1 MLRPTEQL
9 ISCEV
14 SRPTMP
20 VHCRRPYIVAGTML
34 LIGLFSTSAWSACT
48 RITAQ
53 SQLGAGDGT
62 ASAWSGSL
70 DNNNGSLGLPGVI
83 DLSTAANFQPDGTL
97 LAAATS
103 DFTTF
108 ALNTG
113 YDPER
118 VLFRCAAADVD
129 QLFEMYATNG
139 DNDYGGKNEDG
150 AIAGNVPSG
159 FATYVRNVVIRLTNL
174 STGEYYS
181 RLWKGRRLTGLDTD
195 STGRILV
202 KAKNFSNL
210 YTELFRIDYV
220 RAGTNNA
227 ASYTYAYTQPN
238 AYIAFKGPG
247 ISGPVEG
254 TDSVSNWPGWY
265 STWPASIGLYNY
277 LTFRRT
283 TICAVTNFTPT
294 VILPRISVAELNS
307 GSSSSAE
314 FSVDFQCQTGI
325 TSGVNAGAVA
335 MGFLVPAANAAKAQ
349 ALGLMNGSG
358 GISHLVSD
366 NYGAAGMANGVGIR
380 IYRNNNPMYLL
391 SKNVTQT
398 GNNGGWYGIFQGA
411 QTITGTV
418 SGGNSYT
425 ENFRAELS
433 KISGQTVTAGAVNAH
448 AQVVIRVQ

>member
-1 MLRPTEQL
+1 MLRTTEQL
-9 ISCEV
+9 ISCKL
-14 SRPTMP
+14 SRPTATAG
-20 VHCRRPYIVAGTML
+20 HRRQRIAAGMIL
-34 LIGLFSTSAWSACT
+34 FIGLCSTSAWSTCT
-48 RITAQ
+48 RITIQ
-53 SQLGAGDGT
+53 SQLGVGDGT
-62 ASAWSGSL
+62 ASDWAGSL
-70 DNNNGSLGLPGVI
+70 DYNNGSLGLPGLI

-97 LAAATS
+97 LAAGTS

-113 YDPER
+113 YDPNR

-139 DNDYGGKNEDG
+139 DNDFGGKNEDG

-181 RLWKGRRLTGLDTD
+181 RLWKGRRLTDLDKD
-195 STGRILV
+195 SSGRILV

-210 YTELFRIDYV
+210 YTELFRIDYA
-220 RAGTNNA
+220 RASTNNA
-227 ASYTYAYTQPN
+227 ASYLYAYTQPN

-247 ISGPVEG
+247 ISGPIEG

-265 STWPASIGLYNY
+265 ATWPASIGLYNY
-277 LTFRRT
+277 VTFRRT

-307 GSSSSAE
+307 GSTTSAE
-314 FSVDFQCQTGI
+314 FKVDFQCQTGV
-325 TSGVNAGAVA
+325 TSGVTAGTVA

-366 NYGAAGMANGVGIR
+366 SYGSAGTASGVGIR
-380 IYRNNNPMYLL
+380 IYRNNSPIYLL

-398 GNNGGWYGIFQGA
+398 GNNAGWYGIFQGA
-411 QTITGTV
+411 QEITGTV

-425 ENFRAELS
+425 ENFRAELT
-433 KISGQTVTAGAVNAH
+433 KISGQTVTPGAVNAH

>member
-1 MLRPTEQL
+1 MLKPTGQL
-9 ISCEV
+9 ISCQIP
-14 SRPTMP
+14 RPTMP
-20 VHCRRPYIVAGTML
+20 FHSRRARIVAGMML
-34 LIGLFSTSAWSACT
+34 LIGLCSTSAWSACA
-48 RITAQ
+48 RISAQ
-53 SQLGAGDGT
+53 NQLSPGDGT
-62 ASAWSGSL
+62 AGPWYGSL
-70 DNNNGSLGLPGVI
+70 DNNNGSLGLPGVVE
-83 DLSTAANFQPDGTL
+83 LSTASNFQPDGTL

-103 DFTTF
+103 SFSTF

-118 VLFRCAAADVD
+118 VLFRCAAADAD

-139 DNDYGGKNEDG
+139 DNSYAGMNEDG

-181 RLWKGRRLTGLDTD
+181 RLWKGRRLTNLDTD
-195 STGRILV
+195 SSGRVLV
-202 KAKNFSNL
+202 KAKNFSNI
-210 YTELFRIDYV
+210 YTELFRIDYA
-220 RAGTNNA
+220 RPGTNNA

-247 ISGPVEG
+247 IYGPEEG
-254 TDSVSNWPGWY
+254 TDSALNWPGWY
-265 STWPASIGLYNY
+265 LTWPASIGLYNY
-277 LTFRRT
+277 VTFRRT
-283 TICAVTNFTPT
+283 SICAVTNFTPT
-294 VILPRISVAELNS
+294 VILPRISVAELNN
-307 GSSSSAE
+307 GSASSAE
-314 FSVDFQCQTGI
+314 FSVDFQCQTDI

-349 ALGLMNGSG
+349 TLGLMNGSG
-358 GISHLVSD
+358 GVSHLVSD
-366 NYGAAGMANGVGIR
+366 NYGVAGMASGVGIR
-380 IYRNNNPMYLL
+380 IYRNNSPIYLL

-398 GNNGGWYGIFQGA
+398 GNNGGWYGILQGA
-411 QTITGTV
+411 QNMTGTV

>member
-1 MLRPTEQL
+1 MLRTTEQL
-9 ISCEV
+9 ISCKL
-14 SRPTMP
+14 SRSTATTG
-20 VHCRRPYIVAGTML
+20 HRRQRIVAGMIL
-34 LIGLFSTSAWSACT
+34 FIGLCSTSAWSTCT
-48 RITAQ
+48 RITIQ

-62 ASAWSGSL
+62 ASDWAGSL
-70 DNNNGSLGLPGVI
+70 DYNNGSLGLPGII

-113 YDPER
+113 YDPNR
-118 VLFRCAAADVD
+118 VLFRCDAADVD

-139 DNDYGGKNEDG
+139 DNDYSGKYEDG

-159 FATYVRNVVIRLTNL
+159 FATLVSNVVIRLTNL

-181 RLWKGRRLTGLDTD
+181 RLWKGRRLTGLDKD

-202 KAKNFSNL
+202 KAKNFSNI

-220 RAGTNNA
+220 RPGTYNL
-227 ASYTYAYTQPN
+227 ASYLYAYTQPN

-247 ISGPVEG
+247 ISGPIEG
-254 TDSVSNWPGWY
+254 TDSISNWPGWY
-265 STWPASIGLYNY
+265 AMWPASIGLYNY
-277 LTFRRT
+277 VTFRRT

-307 GSSSSAE
+307 GGTTSAE
-314 FSVDFQCQTGI
+314 FRVDFQCQTGV
-325 TSGVNAGAVA
+325 TSGVTSGTVA

-366 NYGAAGMANGVGIR
+366 SYGSPGTASGVGIR
-380 IYRNNNPMYLL
+380 IYRNNAPIYLL
-391 SKNVTQT
+391 SKNVTLS

-411 QTITGTV
+411 QELTGAV
-418 SGGNSYT
+418 SGGNRYT
-425 ENFRAELS
+425 ESFRAELT

>member
-1 MLRPTEQL
+1 MLRPTKQL
-9 ISCEV
+9 MSCEV
-14 SRPTMP
+14 SRPTTATHYRYP
-20 VHCRRPYIVAGTML
+20 AVVAGMML
-34 LIGLFSTSAWSACT
+34 LVGLSSTSAWSACT
-48 RITAQ
+48 KITLQ

-62 ASAWSGSL
+62 ASAWAGSL
-70 DNNNGSLGLPGVI
+70 DYNNGSLGLPGVI
-83 DLSTAANFQPDGTL
+83 DLSTNANFQPDGTL

-103 DFTTF
+103 NFTTF

-139 DNDYGGKNEDG
+139 DNDFGGKNEDG
-150 AIAGNVPSG
+150 KIAGNVPSG

-181 RLWKGRRLTGLDTD
+181 RLWKGRRLTDLDKD

-210 YTELFRIDYV
+210 YTELFRIDYA
-220 RAGTNNA
+220 RAATNNA
-227 ASYTYAYTQPN
+227 ASYAYAYTQPH

-247 ISGPVEG
+247 INGPVEG
-254 TDSVSNWPGWY
+254 TDSVANWPGWY
-265 STWPASIGLYNY
+265 DTWPASIGLYNY
-277 LTFRRT
+277 VTFRRT

-294 VILPRISVAELNS
+294 VILPRISVAELN
-307 GSSSSAE
+307 GGNTSSAE

-325 TSGVNAGAVA
+325 TSGVTAGTVA

-349 ALGLMNGSG
+349 SLGLMNGSG

-366 NYGAAGMANGVGIR
+366 NYGASGIASGVGIR
-380 IYRNNNPMYLL
+380 IYRNNSPINLL
-391 SKNVTQT
+391 SKNVTLT
-398 GNNGGWYGIFQGA
+398 GNSGGWYGIFQGA
-411 QTITGTV
+411 QEITGAV

-433 KISGQTVTAGAVNAH
+433 KISGQTVTPGAVNAH
-448 AQVVIRVQ
+448 AQVVIRIQ

>member
-1 MLRPTEQL
+1 MLRPTEPL
-9 ISCEV
+9 ISYDV
-14 SRPTMP
+14 SRPSTAA
-20 VHCRRPYIVAGTML
+20 CYRRPYMLAGML
-34 LIGLFSTSAWSACT
+34 LLVGLCSTSAWSACT
-48 RITAQ
+48 KITAQ
-53 SQLGAGDGT
+53 SQLTAGDGT
-62 ASAWSGSL
+62 AGAWAGSL
-70 DNNNGSLGLPGVI
+70 DNNNGSLGLPGIV
-83 DLSTAANFQPDGTL
+83 DLSTNANFQPDGTL

-103 DFTTF
+103 NFTTF

-139 DNDYGGKNEDG
+139 DNDYSGKYEDG

-159 FATYVRNVVIRLTNL
+159 FATLVSNVVIRLTNL

-181 RLWKGRRLTGLDTD
+181 RLWKGRRLTDLDKD

-220 RAGTNNA
+220 RPGTYNL

-247 ISGPVEG
+247 INGPVEG
-254 TDSVSNWPGWY
+254 TDSLSNWPGWY
-265 STWPASIGLYNY
+265 GTWPASIGLYNY
-277 LTFRRT
+277 VTFRRT

-294 VILPRISVAELNS
+294 VVLPRISVAELNT
-307 GSSSSAE
+307 GHTSSAD
-314 FSVDFQCQTGI
+314 FNVDFQCQTGVN
-325 TSGVNAGAVA
+325 SGVTTGTVA
-335 MGFLVPAANAAKAQ
+335 MGFLVPAANVAKAQ

-366 NYGAAGMANGVGIR
+366 NYGAPGMASGVGIR
-380 IYRNNNPMYLL
+380 IYRNNNPIYLL

-411 QTITGTV
+411 QQQTGSVT
-418 SGGNSYT
+418 GGNSYT

>member
-1 MLRPTEQL
+1 
-9 ISCEV
+9 
-14 SRPTMP
+14 MP
-20 VHCRRPYIVAGTML
+20 VNSYRPHIVAGIML
-34 LIGLFSTSAWSACT
+34 LGLFSTSAWSACT

-53 SQLGAGDGT
+53 NQLSAGDGT
-62 ASAWSGSL
+62 AGVWDGSL
-70 DNNNGSLGLPGVI
+70 DYNNGSLGLPGVI

-118 VLFRCAAADVD
+118 VLFRCAAADAD

-139 DNDYGGKNEDG
+139 DNDFGGKNNDG
-150 AIAGNVPSG
+150 AIAGNVPYG

-174 STGEYYS
+174 STGEYYT

-210 YTELFRIDYV
+210 YTELFRIDYA

-227 ASYTYAYTQPN
+227 ASYAYNYTQPN

-247 ISGPVEG
+247 INGPVEG

-265 STWPASIGLYNY
+265 AMWPASIGLYNY
-277 LTFRRT
+277 VTFRRT
-283 TICAVTNFTPT
+283 SICSVTNFTPT
-294 VILPRISVAELNS
+294 VIFPRISVAELNN
-307 GSSSSAE
+307 GYTSSAE
-314 FSVDFQCQTGI
+314 FSVDFQCQLTI
-325 TSGVNAGAVA
+325 ASGVNAGAVA
-335 MGFLVPAANAAKAQ
+335 IGFLVPAGSAAKAQ
-349 ALGLMNGSG
+349 TLGLMNGSG
-358 GISHLVSD
+358 GVSYLVSD
-366 NYGAAGMANGVGIR
+366 NYGAPGMASGVGIR
-380 IYRNNNPMYLL
+380 IYRNNSPIYLL

-411 QTITGTV
+411 QEGTGPV
-418 SGGNSYT
+418 AGGDNFT
-425 ENFRAELS
+425 ESFRAELS

>member
-1 MLRPTEQL
+1 MLRPTAPL
-9 ISCEV
+9 ISYEV
-14 SRPTMP
+14 SRPSTAA
-20 VHCRRPYIVAGTML
+20 CYRRPRLLSGVLL
-34 LIGLFSTSAWSACT
+34 LIGLCSTSAWSACT
-48 RITAQ
+48 KITAQ
-53 SQLGAGDGT
+53 NQLTAGDGT
-62 ASAWSGSL
+62 ASSWAGST
-70 DNNNGSLGLPGVI
+70 DTNNGSLGLPGII
-83 DLSTAANFQPDGTL
+83 DLSTNANFQPDGTL

-103 DFTTF
+103 NFTTF

-139 DNDYGGKNEDG
+139 DNDFAGKNEDG
-150 AIAGNVPSG
+150 LIAGNVPSG

-181 RLWKGRRLTGLDTD
+181 RLWKGRRLTDLDTD

-210 YTELFRIDYV
+210 YTELFRVDYV
-220 RAGTNNA
+220 RTSTNNA

-247 ISGPVEG
+247 ITGPVEG
-254 TDSVSNWPGWY
+254 TDSLTNWPGWY
-265 STWPASIGLYNY
+265 GTWPASIGLFNY
-277 LTFRRT
+277 VTFRRT
-283 TICAVTNFTPT
+283 TICAVTHFTPT
-294 VILPRISVAELNS
+294 VVLPRISVAELNT
-307 GSSSSAE
+307 GHTSAAD
-314 FSVDFQCQTGI
+314 FNVDFQCQTGV
-325 TSGVNAGAVA
+325 TSGVTAGTVA
-335 MGFLVPAANAAKAQ
+335 MGFLVPPANVAKAQ
-349 ALGLMNGSG
+349 TLGLINGSG

-380 IYRNNNPMYLL
+380 IYRNNNPMNLL

-398 GNNGGWYGIFQGA
+398 GNSGGWYGIFQGA
-411 QTITGTV
+411 QQQTGSVT
-418 SGGNSYT
+418 GGNSYT

>member
-9 ISCEV
+9 ISCKT

-20 VHCRRPYIVAGTML
+20 VNSHRPHIVAGIML

-48 RITAQ
+48 KITAQ
-53 SQLGAGDGT
+53 NQLAAGDGT
-62 ASAWSGSL
+62 ASMWDGSL
-70 DNNNGSLGLPGVI
+70 DYNNGSLGLPGVI

-139 DNDYGGKNEDG
+139 DNDFGGKNNDG
-150 AIAGNVPSG
+150 AIAGNVPYG

-174 STGEYYS
+174 STGEYYT

-210 YTELFRIDYV
+210 YTELFRIDYA

-227 ASYTYAYTQPN
+227 ASYAYNYTQPN

-247 ISGPVEG
+247 VSGPVEG

-265 STWPASIGLYNY
+265 GTWPASIGLYNY
-277 LTFRRT
+277 VTFRRT
-283 TICAVTNFTPT
+283 SICSVTNFTPT
-294 VILPRISVAELNS
+294 VIFPRISVAELNN
-307 GSSSSAE
+307 GYTSSAD
-314 FSVDFQCQTGI
+314 FSVDFQCQLTI
-325 TSGVNAGAVA
+325 ASGVKAGAVA
-335 MGFLVPAANAAKAQ
+335 IGFLVPAGSAAKAQ
-349 ALGLMNGSG
+349 TLGLMNGSG
-358 GISHLVSD
+358 GVSHLVSD
-366 NYGAAGMANGVGIR
+366 NYGAPGMASGVGIR
-380 IYRNNNPMYLL
+380 IYRNNSPIYLL

-411 QTITGTV
+411 QEGTGPV
-418 SGGNSYT
+418 AGGDNFT
-425 ENFRAELS
+425 ESFRAELS

>member
-1 MLRPTEQL
+1 MFRQKAPLL
-9 ISCEV
+9 SCEV
-14 SRPTMP
+14 SSPAVAMRYRRTCVIAGMMALLGLCSTP
-20 VHCRRPYIVAGTML
+20 V
-34 LIGLFSTSAWSACT
+34 WSACT
-48 RITAQ
+48 KITAQ
-53 SQLGAGDGT
+53 NQLSAGDGT
-62 ASAWSGSL
+62 AGAWAGSL
-70 DNNNGSLGLPGVI
+70 DNNNGSLGLPSVI
-83 DLSTAANFQPDGTL
+83 DLSTNANFQPDGTL

-159 FATYVRNVVIRLTNL
+159 FATVVANVVIRLTNL

-195 STGRILV
+195 STGHILV

-210 YTELFRIDYV
+210 YTELFRINYT
-220 RAGTNNA
+220 RAGAYNV
-227 ASYTYAYTQPN
+227 ASYAYAYTQPN

-265 STWPASIGLYNY
+265 GTWPASIGLYNY
-277 LTFRRT
+277 MTFRRT

-294 VILPRISVAELNS
+294 VILPRISVAELNN
-307 GSSSSAE
+307 GNTSSAD
-314 FSVDFQCQTGI
+314 FNVDFQCQTGI
-325 TSGVNAGAVA
+325 NSGVTAGTVA
-335 MGFLVPAANAAKAQ
+335 MGFLVPAASVAKAQ
-349 ALGLMNGSG
+349 TLGLMNGSG
-358 GISHLVSD
+358 GISHLVSE
-366 NYGAAGMANGVGIR
+366 NYGAAGMASGVGIR
-380 IYRNNNPMYLL
+380 IYRNNSPMYLL

-411 QTITGTV
+411 QQITGTV